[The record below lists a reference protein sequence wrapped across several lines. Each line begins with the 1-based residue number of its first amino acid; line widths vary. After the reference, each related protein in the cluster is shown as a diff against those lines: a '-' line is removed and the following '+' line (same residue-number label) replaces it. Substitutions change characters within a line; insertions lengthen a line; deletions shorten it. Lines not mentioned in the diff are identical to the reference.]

1 MTDEEKKLMEELNI
15 SFEQRT
21 VYYFYYKDYR
31 YEKLSDAVAYAKKD
45 LARSS

>member
-1 MTDEEKKLMEELNI
+1 MTDEEKKLMEVLNV

-21 VYYFYYKDYR
+21 VYYFDYKDYR
-31 YEKLSDAVAYAKKD
+31 CEKLSDAVAYAKKD

>member
-21 VYYFYYKDYR
+21 VHYFYYKDFR
-31 YEKLSDAVAYAKKD
+31 YEKLSDALDYARKD
-45 LARSS
+45 RARSS